1 VTAGRG
7 PRNASAAIRAI
18 RDQAAPATLLACVQ
32 SVWAEVVGPAIAA
45 EADPVS
51 ERDGVVT
58 VACRT
63 ATWAQELDLMQDRI
77 LERLNASIG
86 AIQPGSPAAIVR
98 RLRPTADR
106 SRFNA

>member
-1 VTAGRG
+1 MTAGRG

-63 ATWAQELDLMQDRI
+63 ATWAQELDLMQEQIRAKV
-77 LERLNASIG
+77 NAG
-86 AIQPGSPAAIVR
+86 LAELRGTGSEVGG
-98 RLRPTADR
+98 LRFTADGAR
-106 SRFNA
+106 HR